1 LQHPTCT
8 DFLSATLMLRGGPS
22 VDDC

>member
-8 DFLSATLMLRGGPS
+8 DFLSATLMLRGGPR